1 MAHHIKVLRDDD
13 DLLGKLL
20 YYETVY
26 SIFPWSHI
34 VSLNIYKDIFVKKS
48 LYIIISAYDYRE

>member
-26 SIFPWSHI
+26 SIFPSSHI